1 MRRSATTALTLLL
14 VLMLL
19 SGVAA
24 AQATARNTVT
34 VHIPTVLRLRIDAN
48 TARDAKRVDFAWSA
62 ANRRLTPDSI
72 EVRIFA
78 NSHWTLSVQEL
89 DAGPNLEYRHPGG
102 GDSGWHDPMQ
112 DSVVASQ
119 GPTGGWLAYR
129 LDFRVRPSEIDT
141 TPDGTRTV
149 LFTLTRP

>member
-1 MRRSATTALTLLL
+1 MHRAATAVLALLL
-14 VLMLL
+14 SCVLL

-34 VHIPTVLRLRIDAN
+34 VRIPTVLRLRVDAS
-48 TARDAKRVDFAWSA
+48 TVRDAKQVDFTWSA
-62 ANRRLTPDSI
+62 KNRTLTPDSV

-89 DAGPNLEYRHPGG
+89 DAGPNLEYRHPGDAG
-102 GDSGWHDPMQ
+102 SSWRDPMQ
-112 DSVVASQ
+112 DSEVTSQ